1 MECYFKNCELLC
13 CIPGNSHN
21 IVCQLCC
28 FCCCSVSQLCPT
40 LCNPMDCSM
49 PGLSVPYYLR
59 KFAQVHVHCIGDAI
73 QPSHPLMPSFPS
85 ALNLSQ
91 HQGLFQ
97 WFSCSHQM
105 TKNTGFSASGS
116 VLPTNIQGWCPLR
129 FTGLISLL
137 SKGLS
142 RVFSINCTSIF
153 LRLNYSCSFGFTTN
167 LRGIYRNLWPPWCL
181 RGKEF
186 TCQCKRQGLGRSPG
200 KGNGNPLKCS
210 CLENPMDREACGVT
224 ELDTTWWL
232 KQ

>member
-1 MECYFKNCELLC
+1 MLFLLLFSQPVVSNSLQPHGLQHARLLC
-13 CIPGNSHN
+13 PLLSPE
-21 IVCQLCC
+21 VCPSSCPLHWWCHPAISSSDALFS
-28 FCCCSVSQLCPT
+28 FCPQ
-40 LCNPMDCSM
+40 
-49 PGLSVPYYLR
+49 
-59 KFAQVHVHCIGDAI
+59 
-73 QPSHPLMPSFPS
+73 SFPAS
-85 ALNLSQ
+85 GTFPMIQ
-91 HQGLFQ
+91 LFTSDDQ
-97 WFSCSHQM
+97 
-105 TKNTGFSASGS
+105 NTGFSASGS